1 MSDTRRTFL
10 FEIGTEEIP
19 ARMIPGALEAL
30 ARGLTEALGAAGL
43 PATAA
48 KPLGSPRRLALL
60 VEGIPEQSPDQA
72 VEVTGPPASVAF
84 DAQGRPTRAG
94 EGFARAQGVKVEE
107 LRRTTTPKGECVA
120 VRKTI
125 AGRRAAAVLAEAAP
139 AVAAAI
145 PFPKTM
151 RWGSGEHRFVRPI
164 HWVVALLD
172 DAVVPFA
179 LCGVRSDRA
188 TRGHRLW
195 GSEPVPIPRA
205 ADYAAILERHG
216 VVVDPAARRDR
227 IATAL
232 AAAARAARARL
243 ATPPGVRP
251 RGDDADPELLD
262 EVTDLVEWPT
272 VLQGEFD
279 PAFLALPQE
288 ILLTSM
294 RHHQKD
300 FALVDETGRLAARF
314 LAVANVKDDPN
325 GVIRRGQEWVLRA
338 RLSDAR
344 FFFQEDR
351 KAPLESFGPALERVA
366 FHERLGSYAAKARRI
381 ADLAAS
387 LRPAFESAGHP
398 VEAVSLERA
407 AALSKNDLCTQM
419 VGEFPELQGIVG
431 GLYARA
437 DGLPEP
443 VAEALYDQYLPRS
456 ADDTAPRGALG
467 ALLALADRIDTQAG
481 IFLLGLVPTGSRDPY
496 ALRRSVQGAC
506 RILIERGV
514 RVSLP
519 ETLQRAIAAYAGMDI
534 KDAVAPAE
542 ALSTLLEFWRGRQ
555 EFLAAEAGFAVDVV
569 RAALGA
575 GDGDPAEARRRM
587 EAVRAFR
594 PTPGFDDLAAA
605 HKRLRNI
612 LAGQKDAAVPFEAA
626 RLKEPAERGLAER
639 LGAVRPAVQAAVA
652 RGDHAAALGQIA
664 SLREP
669 VDRFFGEVM
678 VLAEDPVLRKNRV
691 ALLRDLAALFLTVA
705 DFSEIAAAQRREG

>member
-1 MSDTRRTFL
+1 
-10 FEIGTEEIP
+10 
-19 ARMIPGALEAL
+19 
-30 ARGLTEALGAAGL
+30 
-43 PATAA
+43 
-48 KPLGSPRRLALL
+48 
-60 VEGIPEQSPDQA
+60 
-72 VEVTGPPASVAF
+72 
-84 DAQGRPTRAG
+84 
-94 EGFARAQGVKVEE
+94 
-107 LRRTTTPKGECVA
+107 
-120 VRKTI
+120 
-125 AGRRAAAVLAEAAP
+125 
-139 AVAAAI
+139 
-145 PFPKTM
+145 
-151 RWGSGEHRFVRPI
+151 
-164 HWVVALLD
+164 
-172 DAVVPFA
+172 
-179 LCGVRSDRA
+179 A

-195 GSEPVPIPRA
+195 GSAPVPIPRA
-205 ADYAAILERHG
+205 SDYAAILERNG
-216 VVVDPAARRDR
+216 VIVDPASRRGR
-227 IATAL
+227 IASAL
-232 AAAARAARARL
+232 AAAAQAAKARP
-243 ATPPGVRP
+243 ATPPGSRP

-262 EVTDLVEWPT
+262 EVTDLVEWPA

-279 PAFLALPQE
+279 PAFLALPPE

-294 RHHQKD
+294 RHHQKY
-300 FALVDETGRLAARF
+300 FALVDAAGRLAPRF
-314 LAVANVKDDPN
+314 LAVANVKDDPH
-325 GVIRRGQEWVLRA
+325 GVIRRGHEWVLRA

-351 KAPLESFGPALERVA
+351 KAPLESFGAALERVA

-381 ADLAAS
+381 AGLAES
-387 LRPAFESAGHP
+387 LRPAFAAAGHP
-398 VEAVSLERA
+398 VEAAVLARA

-437 DGLPEP
+437 DGLPEAI
-443 VAEALYDQYLPRS
+443 AEALYDQYLPRS
-456 ADDTAPRGALG
+456 ADDAAPRGAPG

-514 RVSLP
+514 RVSLA
-519 ETLQRAIAAYAGMDI
+519 ETLRRAIDAYGGMDI
-534 KDAVAPAE
+534 KDAVPPGD
-542 ALSTLLEFWRGRQ
+542 ALATLLEFWRGRQ

-569 RAALGA
+569 RAVLGA

-612 LAGQKDAAVPFEAA
+612 LAGQKDPAAPFDAA
-626 RLKEPAERGLAER
+626 RLQEPAERGLAER
-639 LGAVRPAVQAAVA
+639 LGAVRPVVQAAVA
-652 RGDHAAALGQIA
+652 RGDHAAALLQIA

-678 VLAEDPVLRKNRV
+678 VLAEDPVLRKNRL

>member
-1 MSDTRRTFL
+1 MSDAPRTFL
-10 FEIGTEEIP
+10 LEIGTEEIP

-30 ARGLTEALGAAGL
+30 ARGLADALSAAGL
-43 PATAA
+43 PATGTKA
-48 KPLGSPRRLALL
+48 LGTPRRLALL
-60 VEGIPEQSPDQA
+60 VEGIPGQSPDQS

-84 DAQGRPTRAG
+84 DAQGRPTKAG
-94 EGFARAQGVKVEE
+94 EGFARAQGVKVED
-107 LRRTTTPKGECVA
+107 LRRTTTPRGECVA

-125 AGRRAAAVLAEAAP
+125 PGRRAAAVLAEAAP
-139 AVAAAI
+139 AVAGAI

-151 RWGSGEHRFVRPI
+151 RWGSGEHRFVRPV

-172 DAVVPFA
+172 DAVVPFEI
-179 LCGVRSDRA
+179 CGVRSDRA

-195 GSEPVPIPRA
+195 GEAPLPVARA
-205 ADYAAILERHG
+205 SDYVALLERHG

-227 IATAL
+227 IAAAL
-232 AAAARAARARL
+232 SAAAQGAKGRL
-243 ATPPGVRP
+243 ATPPGTRA
-251 RGDDADPELLD
+251 RGENADPELLD

-294 RHHQKD
+294 RHHQKY
-300 FALVDETGRLAARF
+300 FALVDAGGRLAPRF
-314 LAVANVKDDPN
+314 LAVANVKEDPD
-325 GVIRRGQEWVLRA
+325 GIIRRGHEWVLRA

-351 KAPLESFGPALERVA
+351 KSPLESFGAALERVA

-387 LRPAFESAGHP
+387 LRPAFEAAGHP
-398 VEAVSLERA
+398 VDAAAVQRA

-437 DGLPEP
+437 DGVPEP
-443 VAEALYDQYLPRS
+443 VAEAIYDHYLPRS
-456 ADDTAPRGALG
+456 ADDAAPRGAPG

-514 RVSLP
+514 RVSLSD
-519 ETLQRAIAAYAGMDI
+519 TLKRAIDAYAGVAI
-534 KDAVAPAE
+534 REAVAPAE
-542 ALSTLLEFWRGRQ
+542 ALATLLEFWRGRQ

-612 LAGQKDAAVPFEAA
+612 LAGQKDPAAPFDPAQ
-626 RLKEPAERGLAER
+626 LKEPAEQGLAQR
-639 LGAVRPAVQAAVA
+639 LGAVRPVVQAAVA

-678 VLAEDPVLRKNRV
+678 VLAEDPVLRRNRL
-691 ALLRDLAALFLTVA
+691 ALLRDLAALFLSVA